1 MCHFWSTAPCF
12 CPQEVISVA
21 TSSEV
26 ATSEVA
32 IDDLQTLTITPL
44 GSFDL
49 THDSKIE
56 VLSKHIDVQTGIV
69 EMCKKLI
76 VE

>member
-1 MCHFWSTAPCF
+1 
-12 CPQEVISVA
+12 VA